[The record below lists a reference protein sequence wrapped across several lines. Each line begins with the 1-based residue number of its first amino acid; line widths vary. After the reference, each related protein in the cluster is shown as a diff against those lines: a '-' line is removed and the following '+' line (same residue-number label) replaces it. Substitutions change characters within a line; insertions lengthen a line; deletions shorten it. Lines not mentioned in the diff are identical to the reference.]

1 MRIRQYT
8 PNDCDQCRS
17 LWAEMV
23 QRHRDLY
30 QDQTIGGEDPGIEFD
45 THVNRVG
52 PERVWVAE
60 EGTEILGLVSL
71 IINGEQAEIEPIVV
85 KSTCRRHGIGRA
97 LIDVVIH
104 EANRLNI
111 LCLSVKPVA
120 RNDEALSFFYKSG
133 FRSLGQIELFMWL
146 GASSPC
152 EWKSGLTLLG
162 KSFFY

>member
-1 MRIRQYT
+1 
-8 PNDCDQCRS
+8 
-17 LWAEMV
+17 
-23 QRHRDLY
+23 
-30 QDQTIGGEDPGIEFD
+30 
-45 THVNRVG
+45 
-52 PERVWVAE
+52 
-60 EGTEILGLVSL
+60 L
-71 IINGEQAEIEPIVV
+71 IVNGEQAEIEPIVV

-97 LIDVVIH
+97 LIDAVIH

-120 RNDEALSFFYKSG
+120 RNDEALAFFYESG